1 MKNKIAVNSK
11 YFSRSQA
18 RGEMAHVKREFA
30 NDKNVLNSEYTKR
43 NFGTSAEVI
52 DKRYRKALEVMP
64 ETVKNSLID
73 SVLVLPLDQIKK
85 LSSDDK
91 NWRKELHKS
100 ITEMMVEMERET
112 GFMPIGYQMH
122 LDEGYKDPE
131 TGKETLNPHAH
142 LLFANVC
149 TKNVTLT
156 REKKITKKDQDGKAM
171 RDPKKPSKYLYELD
185 ENGKPLTETIETPL
199 KGRAPLSLY
208 QTRGKNSI
216 WAKQQDIAAKHLK
229 HLGFERGDSKELT
242 QAKHL
247 DKSQYVRK
255 KLSKA
260 QGKLEAIEY
269 ATEAAKTKLGVVQ
282 RQFEGLISSFIDARE
297 EFCAALVERTVT
309 QEKKTGLVSQFGN
322 LGDLFVQEKIIDATE
337 KRFNN
342 LPYGYDQDSASEVLA
357 DLLAE
362 ADKSRFKTKP
372 LPNPVQSS
380 EGIVRPKFKP

>member
-1 MKNKIAVNSK
+1 MYALRKAMKNKIAVNSK

-30 NDKNVLNSEYTKR
+30 HDKNVLNLEYTKR

-52 DKRYRKALEVMP
+52 DKRYREALEVMP

-73 SVLVLPLDQIKK
+73 SVLVLPLDQVKK

-91 NWRKELHKS
+91 NWRKELHNS
-100 ITEMMVEMERET
+100 ISEMMKEMERET

-122 LDEGYKDPE
+122 LDEGHRDPE

-149 TKNVTLT
+149 TKDVTLT
-156 REKKITKKDQDGKAM
+156 REKKITKKDQHGKAM
-171 RDPKKPSKYLYELD
+171 RDPKKPNKYLYELD

-208 QTRGKNSI
+208 QTRGKDSI

-247 DKSQYVRK
+247 NKQQHVHRELLKVEQQVESE
-255 KLSKA
+255 KLVLDQLKRDME
-260 QGKLEAIEY
+260 L
-269 ATEAAKTKLGVVQ
+269 Q
-282 RQFEGLISSFIDARE
+282 RRSLDLFIDARE
-297 EFCAALVERTVT
+297 KFFAAELAKKAKQEREELKAATVEKFGQLPGTIQEPAMESTKQRIGVLEGAFEFIEDEGTKELLDLINQME
-309 QEKKTGLVSQFGN
+309 EKKKV
-322 LGDLFVQEKIIDATE
+322 EK
-337 KRFNN
+337 
-342 LPYGYDQDSASEVLA
+342 
-357 DLLAE
+357 E
-362 ADKSRFKTKP
+362 APKVKPRTFKM
-372 LPNPVQSS
+372 
-380 EGIVRPKFKP
+380 

>member
-1 MKNKIAVNSK
+1 
-11 YFSRSQA
+11 
-18 RGEMAHVKREFA
+18 
-30 NDKNVLNSEYTKR
+30 
-43 NFGTSAEVI
+43 
-52 DKRYRKALEVMP
+52 
-64 ETVKNSLID
+64 
-73 SVLVLPLDQIKK
+73 
-85 LSSDDK
+85 
-91 NWRKELHKS
+91 
-100 ITEMMVEMERET
+100 MMNEMERET

-122 LDEGYKDPE
+122 LDEGYRDPE

-149 TKNVTLT
+149 TKDVTLT
-156 REKKITKKDQDGKAM
+156 REKKITKKDEDGIAM
-171 RDPKKPSKYLYELD
+171 RDPKKPNKYLYELD

-229 HLGFERGDSKELT
+229 RLGFERGDSKELT

-255 KLSKA
+255 QLSKA
-260 QGKLEAIEY
+260 QSRLEAIEY
-269 ATEAAKTKLGVVQ
+269 ATEAAKAKLGAVQ

-309 QEKKTGLVSQFGN
+309 QEKKTGLVSQFGD
-322 LGDLFVQEKIIDATE
+322 LGDLFVQEKIIEATE

-342 LPYGYDQDSASEVLA
+342 LPDGYDQDSANEVLA
-357 DLLAE
+357 EFLAE
-362 ADKSRFKTKP
+362 ADKARLKTKP
-372 LPNPVQSS
+372 LPNPAQSR
-380 EGIVRPKFKP
+380 EGVVKPRFRP